1 MKNINSLQI
10 LDKKLNL
17 QKRATALFDKAE
29 EEGRMLTEEEQKL
42 YEEIKAQ
49 IAELEKQ
56 KSELEAKLNEEAYDE
71 EEEDKEVASD
81 EEEDED
87 KIEQNKRK
95 KRNMKFS
102 LLNAINSVVNNRSLD
117 ENTQKVINRG
127 VNQMRNSG
135 LSYGG
140 QI

>member
-29 EEGRMLTEEEQKL
+29 EEGRMLTEDEQKL

-56 KSELEAKLNEEAYDE
+56 KSELEAKLNEEASD
-71 EEEDKEVASD
+71 EEEDKEEASD
-81 EEEDED
+81 DEEDDED
-87 KIEQNKRK
+87 KIEQNKRN

-102 LLNAINSVVNNRSLD
+102 LLKAINSVVNNRSLD
-117 ENTQKVINRG
+117 EDAQKVITRG